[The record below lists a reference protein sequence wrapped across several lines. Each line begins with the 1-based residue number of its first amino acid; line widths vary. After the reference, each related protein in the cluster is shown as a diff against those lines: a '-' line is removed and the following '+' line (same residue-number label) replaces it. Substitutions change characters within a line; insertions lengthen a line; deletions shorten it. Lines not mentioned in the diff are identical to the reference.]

1 MKAFKIAI
9 AFVVLALVAG
19 AIYICQSKGRIP
31 FITLYRME
39 DSYHEYGYWN
49 SMIDAMMGQ
58 APAKTMKVPLVQ
70 CLDKK
75 DKLCYA
81 YNPTNVEFAM
91 FLAKCVADTSKMCMR
106 GLYESVEH
114 ETIKEEN

>member
-1 MKAFKIAI
+1 MKARRI
-9 AFVVLALVAG
+9 ALVTA
-19 AIYICQSKGRIP
+19 AVLTIFVLILNSCPYVDM
-31 FITLYRME
+31 YHME

-70 CLDKK
+70 CPDKK

-81 YNPTNVEFAM
+81 YYPTHIEFAKYIA
-91 FLAKCVADTSKMCMR
+91 LCVADTSNMNLR
-106 GLYESVEH
+106 TLYEIVENH
-114 ETIKEEN
+114 HHK